1 MKSEPKGKKFDE
13 LKIFSGMFVVG
24 EIMEPLTLLLTT
36 TFLLISCSMFDAVH
50 SMRTRIVTSPCFNG
64 DKILGAILFEDTMDR
79 TVNGL
84 PTSEY
89 LWSTKGIIPFL
100 KIDKGLRNL
109 EASDI
114 DAEIAEGEASVQ
126 VLNPIPDLET
136 LLRRAKSLGVYGTKA
151 RSLILNPKN
160 PNHIDALVKQQF
172 DVART
177 VLREGLI
184 PIIEPEVDVTQ
195 DAADKQACE
204 EILCKALLREL
215 DALKE
220 EESLS
225 NTDAKTLLED
235 DYHRVMIK
243 ISLPEI
249 PDQYQECIDHPC
261 CLQVVALSGGYNQ
274 SEANTRLS
282 RSNGIIASFSR
293 ALVEGL
299 SHGMTDDA
307 FESCLS
313 ESLSVIFEASAS
325 STP

>member
-1 MKSEPKGKKFDE
+1 
-13 LKIFSGMFVVG
+13 
-24 EIMEPLTLLLTT
+24 
-36 TFLLISCSMFDAVH
+36 
-50 SMRTRIVTSPCFNG
+50 MRTRIVTAPCFNG

-79 TVNGL
+79 TVNGI
-84 PTSEY
+84 PTCEY
-89 LWSTKGIIPFL
+89 LWSTKGIVPFL

-109 EASDI
+109 EASDT
-114 DAEIAEGEASVQ
+114 DAKITEGEQSVQ

-136 LLRRAKSLGVYGTKA
+136 LLQRAKSLGVYGTKA

-160 PNHIDALVKQQF
+160 PEQIDALVKQQF
-172 DVART
+172 EVAKI

-220 EESLS
+220 EESFS
-225 NTDAKTLLED
+225 KTDAKTLLGD
-235 DYHRVMIK
+235 DQHRVMIK

-274 SEANTRLS
+274 TEANARLS
-282 RSNGIIASFSR
+282 GSNGIIASFSR

-299 SHGMTDDA
+299 FHGMTESE

-313 ESLSVIFEASAS
+313 DSLAVIFEASSSS
-325 STP
+325 STSP